1 MNPCKHL
8 NHYKSYY
15 PAAKLVSIDDLSVP
29 VKYWKRK
36 DPDGNAQS
44 VQFCK
49 RRGRITGIFQC
60 YSEGEMNCYEPQ
72 LGGDA

>member
-8 NHYKSYY
+8 DHNESNYRH
-15 PAAKLVSIDDLSVP
+15 AKLVSIDDFSVP
-29 VKYWKRK
+29 VKYWERK
-36 DPDGNAQS
+36 DPDGNTQS

-49 RRGRITGIFQC
+49 RRGRIAGIFQC

-72 LGGDA
+72 SGGDT